1 MKNSSLALLL
11 SIAVFVLSFVLCIFI
26 VRSEV
31 TRVKIEILEQRIE
44 DKQEISQVQIADL
57 KDRIDWLIDR
67 G

>member
-1 MKNSSLALLL
+1 MKNSSFALL

-44 DKQEISQVQIADL
+44 DKQEIGQVQIDDL
-57 KDRIDWLIDR
+57 KDRIDRLIDR
-67 G
+67 S